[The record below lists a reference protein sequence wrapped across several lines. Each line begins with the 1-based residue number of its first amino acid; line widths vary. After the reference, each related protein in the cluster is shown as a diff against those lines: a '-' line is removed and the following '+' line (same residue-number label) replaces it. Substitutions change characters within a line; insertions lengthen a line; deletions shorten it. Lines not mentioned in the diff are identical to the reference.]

1 MKRANYLFLISFLLV
16 CVSVNSQSNARETV
30 FYEDQYKNLQVGISK
45 TTSIIFPYSIKS
57 IDKGS
62 AEVLVQKAKGVENIL
77 LVKAAKQHFFQTNL
91 TVVTS
96 DGKLYVFV
104 LNYDDSCPDLN
115 FKAENAVAAS
125 KDVLFSLE
133 NENQKRIEQCASAA
147 YSKKKKISGLKKS
160 KYQIRLE
167 VNGIFIQ
174 QDVLYLRV
182 IFENKSKINY
192 DIDQFRFFIRDK
204 RKSKR
209 TASQEIEVEPLYATS
224 SSSVIPFKSEII
236 KVYALQ
242 KFTIPENKYLTIQ
255 MIEKNG
261 GRHLEVD
268 INNNLTDLVF
278 PISEL
283 NSDTFY
289 GLK

>member
-16 CVSVNSQSNARETV
+16 CVSVNPQSNARETV
-30 FYEDQYKNLQVGISK
+30 FYEDRYKNLQVGFSK
-45 TTSIIFPYSIKS
+45 TTSIIFPYTIKS

-125 KDVLFSLE
+125 RDVLFSLE
-133 NENQKRIEQCASAA
+133 NENQKKIEQCALAA
-147 YSKKKKISGLKKS
+147 YSKKKKISGLRKS

-182 IFENKSKINY
+182 VFENKSKINY
-192 DIDQFRFFIRDK
+192 DIDQLRFFIRDK

-209 TASQEIEVEPLYATS
+209 TASQEIELEPLYATS
-224 SSSVIPFKSEII
+224 SSSVIPYKSEII
-236 KVYALQ
+236 KVYALE

-283 NSDTFY
+283 SRDTF
-289 GLK
+289 

>member
-1 MKRANYLFLISFLLV
+1 MKRANYLFLISLLLV
-16 CVSVNSQSNARETV
+16 CVSVNPQSNAKETA
-30 FYEDQYKNLQVGISK
+30 FYEDQYKNLQVGFSK
-45 TTSIIFPYSIKS
+45 TTSIIFPYTIKS

-104 LNYDDSCPDLN
+104 LNYDETCPDLN

-125 KDVLFSLE
+125 RDVLFSLE
-133 NENQKRIEQCASAA
+133 NENQKRIEQCALTA

-174 QDVLYLRV
+174 QDVLYLRIV
-182 IFENKSKINY
+182 FENKSKINY
-192 DIDQFRFFIRDK
+192 DIDQLRFFIRDQK
-204 RKSKR
+204 KSKR
-209 TASQEIEVEPLYATS
+209 TASQEIELQPLYATS
-224 SSSVIPFKSEII
+224 SSSVIPYKSEII
-236 KVYALQ
+236 KVYALE
-242 KFTIPENKYLTIQ
+242 KFTIPENKYLTLQ

-268 INNNLTDLVF
+268 INNNLTDKVI

-283 NSDTFY
+283 SSDTF
-289 GLK
+289 

>member
-1 MKRANYLFLISFLLV
+1 MKRANYLFLISLLLV
-16 CVSVNSQSNARETV
+16 CVSVNPQSNARETV
-30 FYEDQYKNLQVGISK
+30 FYEDQYKNLQVGFSK
-45 TTSIIFPYSIKS
+45 TTSIIFPYTIKS
-57 IDKGS
+57 IDIGS

-125 KDVLFSLE
+125 RDVLFSLE
-133 NENQKRIEQCASAA
+133 NENQKRIEQCALAA

-174 QDVLYLRV
+174 QDVLYLRIV
-182 IFENKSKINY
+182 FENKSKISY
-192 DIDQFRFFIRDK
+192 DIDQLRFFIRDQK
-204 RKSKR
+204 KSKR
-209 TASQEIEVEPLYATS
+209 TASQEIELQPLYATS
-224 SSSVIPFKSEII
+224 SSSVIPYQSEII
-236 KVYALQ
+236 KVYALE
-242 KFTIPENKYLTIQ
+242 KFTIPENKYLTLQ

-268 INNNLTDLVF
+268 INNNQTNLVF

-283 NSDTFY
+283 SSDTF
-289 GLK
+289 

>member
-1 MKRANYLFLISFLLV
+1 MKRANYLFLISLLLV
-16 CVSVNSQSNARETV
+16 CVSVNPQSNAKETA
-30 FYEDQYKNLQVGISK
+30 FYEDQYKNLQVGFSK
-45 TTSIIFPYSIKS
+45 TTSIIFPYTIKS

-104 LNYDDSCPDLN
+104 LNYDETCPDLN

-125 KDVLFSLE
+125 RDVLFSLE
-133 NENQKRIEQCASAA
+133 NENQKRIEQCALTA

-174 QDVLYLRV
+174 QDVLYLRIV
-182 IFENKSKINY
+182 FENKSKINY
-192 DIDQFRFFIRDK
+192 DIDQLRFFIRDQK
-204 RKSKR
+204 KSKR
-209 TASQEIEVEPLYATS
+209 TASQEIELQPLYATS
-224 SSSVIPFKSEII
+224 SSSVIPYKSEII
-236 KVYALQ
+236 KVYALE

-283 NSDTFY
+283 SSDTF
-289 GLK
+289 

>member
-1 MKRANYLFLISFLLV
+1 MKIANYLFLISLLLV
-16 CVSVNSQSNARETV
+16 CVSVNPQSNAKETV
-30 FYEDQYKNLQVGISK
+30 FYQDQYKNLQVGFSK
-45 TTSIIFPYSIKS
+45 TTSIVFPYTIKS
-57 IDKGS
+57 IDIGS

-104 LNYDDSCPDLN
+104 LNYDEMCPDLN

-125 KDVLFSLE
+125 RDVLFSLE
-133 NENQKRIEQCASAA
+133 NENQKRIEQCALAA

-182 IFENKSKINY
+182 VFENKSKINY

-209 TASQEIEVEPLYATS
+209 TASQEIELEPLYATS
-224 SSSVIPFKSEII
+224 SSSVIPYKSEII
-236 KVYALQ
+236 KVYALE
-242 KFTIPENKYLTIQ
+242 KFTIPENKYLTLQ

-268 INNNLTDLVF
+268 INNNLTDKVI
-278 PISEL
+278 PITEFII
-283 NSDTFY
+283 DTF
-289 GLK
+289 

>member
-16 CVSVNSQSNARETV
+16 CVSANPQSNARETV
-30 FYEDQYKNLQVGISK
+30 FYEDQYKNLQVGFSK
-45 TTSIIFPYSIKS
+45 TTSIVFPYPIKS

-96 DGKLYVFV
+96 DGKLYVFI
-104 LNYDDSCPDLN
+104 LNYDNSCPDLN
-115 FKAENAVAAS
+115 FKAENAVSAS
-125 KDVLFSLE
+125 RDVLFSLE
-133 NENQKRIEQCASAA
+133 NENQKRIEQCALAA

-182 IFENKSKINY
+182 VFENKSKINY

-209 TASQEIEVEPLYATS
+209 TASQEIELEPLYATS
-224 SSSVIPFKSEII
+224 SYSVIPYKSEII

-268 INNNLTDLVF
+268 ISNSLTDKVF
-278 PISEL
+278 PITEF
-283 NSDTFY
+283 NIDTF
-289 GLK
+289 

>member
-1 MKRANYLFLISFLLV
+1 MKRANYLFLISLLLV
-16 CVSVNSQSNARETV
+16 CVSVHAQSNARETV
-30 FYEDQYKNLQVGISK
+30 FYEDQYKNLQVGFSK

-115 FKAENAVAAS
+115 FKAENVVAAS
-125 KDVLFSLE
+125 RDVVFSLE
-133 NENQKRIEQCASAA
+133 KENQKRIEQCASAA
-147 YSKKKKISGLKKS
+147 YSKKKKISGLKRS

-182 IFENKSKINY
+182 VFENKSKINY

-209 TASQEIEVEPLYATS
+209 TASQEIELAPLYVTS
-224 SSSVIPFKSEII
+224 SSSVIPYKSEII
-236 KVYALQ
+236 KVYALE

-283 NSDTFY
+283 SSDTF
-289 GLK
+289 

>member
-1 MKRANYLFLISFLLV
+1 MKRANYLFLISLLLV
-16 CVSVNSQSNARETV
+16 CVSVNPQSNARETV
-30 FYEDQYKNLQVGISK
+30 FYEDQYKNLQIGFSK
-45 TTSIIFPYSIKS
+45 TTSIIFPYTIKS

-125 KDVLFSLE
+125 RDVLFSLE
-133 NENQKRIEQCASAA
+133 NENQKRIEQCALAA

-182 IFENKSKINY
+182 VFENKSKINY
-192 DIDQFRFFIRDK
+192 DIDQLRFFIRDQK
-204 RKSKR
+204 KSKR
-209 TASQEIEVEPLYATS
+209 TASQEIELQPLYATS
-224 SSSVIPFKSEII
+224 SSSVIPYKSEII
-236 KVYALQ
+236 KVYALE
-242 KFTIPENKYLTIQ
+242 KFTIPENKYLTLQ

-261 GRHLEVD
+261 GRNLEVD
-268 INNNLTDLVF
+268 INNNLTDKVI
-278 PISEL
+278 PITEL
-283 NSDTFY
+283 SSDTF
-289 GLK
+289 

>member
-1 MKRANYLFLISFLLV
+1 MKRANYLFLISLLLV
-16 CVSVNSQSNARETV
+16 CVSVNPQSNAGETV
-30 FYEDQYKNLQVGISK
+30 FYQDQYKNLQVGFSK
-45 TTSIIFPYSIKS
+45 TTSIIFPYTIKS
-57 IDKGS
+57 IDIGS

-125 KDVLFSLE
+125 RDVLFSLE
-133 NENQKRIEQCASAA
+133 NENQKRIEQCALTA

-174 QDVLYLRV
+174 QDVLYLRIV
-182 IFENKSKINY
+182 FENKSKINY
-192 DIDQFRFFIRDK
+192 DIDQLRFFIRDQK
-204 RKSKR
+204 KSKR
-209 TASQEIEVEPLYATS
+209 TASQEIELQPLYATS
-224 SSSVIPFKSEII
+224 SSSVIPYKSEII
-236 KVYALQ
+236 KVYALE
-242 KFTIPENKYLTIQ
+242 KFTIPENKYLTLQ
-255 MIEKNG
+255 MIEKSG

-268 INNNLTDLVF
+268 INNNLTDKVI
-278 PISEL
+278 PITEL
-283 NSDTFY
+283 SSDTF
-289 GLK
+289 

>member
-1 MKRANYLFLISFLLV
+1 MKRAKYLFLISLLLV
-16 CVSVNSQSNARETV
+16 CVSVNPQSNARETV
-30 FYEDQYKNLQVGISK
+30 FYEDQYKNLQIGFSK
-45 TTSIIFPYSIKS
+45 TTSIIFPYTIKS

-125 KDVLFSLE
+125 RDVLFSLE
-133 NENQKRIEQCASAA
+133 NENQKRIEQCALTA

-174 QDVLYLRV
+174 QDVLYLRIV
-182 IFENKSKINY
+182 FENKSKINY
-192 DIDQFRFFIRDK
+192 DIDQLRFFIRDQK
-204 RKSKR
+204 KSKR
-209 TASQEIEVEPLYATS
+209 TASQEIELQPLYATS
-224 SSSVIPFKSEII
+224 SSSVIPYKSEII
-236 KVYALQ
+236 KVYALE
-242 KFTIPENKYLTIQ
+242 KFTIPENKYLTLQ

-268 INNNLTDLVF
+268 INNNLTDKVI
-278 PISEL
+278 PITEL
-283 NSDTFY
+283 SSDTF
-289 GLK
+289 

>member
-1 MKRANYLFLISFLLV
+1 MKRANYLFLISLLLV
-16 CVSVNSQSNARETV
+16 CVSVNPQSNAKETA
-30 FYEDQYKNLQVGISK
+30 FYEDQYKNLQVGFSK
-45 TTSIIFPYSIKS
+45 TTSIIFPYTIKS

-104 LNYDDSCPDLN
+104 LNYDETCPDLN
-115 FKAENAVAAS
+115 FKAENAVVAS
-125 KDVLFSLE
+125 RDVLFSLE
-133 NENQKRIEQCASAA
+133 NENQKRIEQCALTA

-160 KYQIRLE
+160 KHQIRLE

-174 QDVLYLRV
+174 QDVLYLRIV
-182 IFENKSKINY
+182 FENKSKINY
-192 DIDQFRFFIRDK
+192 DIDQLRFFIRDQK
-204 RKSKR
+204 NSKR
-209 TASQEIEVEPLYATS
+209 TASQEIELQPLYATS
-224 SSSVIPFKSEII
+224 SSSVIPYKSEII
-236 KVYALQ
+236 KVYALE
-242 KFTIPENKYLTIQ
+242 KFTIPENKYLTLQ

-268 INNNLTDLVF
+268 INNNLTDKVI
-278 PISEL
+278 PITEL
-283 NSDTFY
+283 CSDTF
-289 GLK
+289 

>member
-1 MKRANYLFLISFLLV
+1 MKRANYLFLISLLLV
-16 CVSVNSQSNARETV
+16 CVSVNPQSNAKETA
-30 FYEDQYKNLQVGISK
+30 FYEDQYKNLQVGFSK
-45 TTSIIFPYSIKS
+45 TTSIIFPYTIKS

-104 LNYDDSCPDLN
+104 LNYDETCPDLN

-125 KDVLFSLE
+125 RDVLFSLE
-133 NENQKRIEQCASAA
+133 NENQKRIEQCALTA

-174 QDVLYLRV
+174 QDVLYLRIV
-182 IFENKSKINY
+182 FENKSKINY
-192 DIDQFRFFIRDK
+192 DIDQLRFFIREQK
-204 RKSKR
+204 KSKR
-209 TASQEIEVEPLYATS
+209 TASQEIELQPLYATS
-224 SSSVIPFKSEII
+224 SSSVIPYKSEII
-236 KVYALQ
+236 KVYALE
-242 KFTIPENKYLTIQ
+242 KFTIPENKYLTLQ

-268 INNNLTDLVF
+268 INNNLTAKVI
-278 PISEL
+278 PITEL
-283 NSDTFY
+283 SSDTF
-289 GLK
+289 

>member
-16 CVSVNSQSNARETV
+16 CVSVNPQSNARETV
-30 FYEDQYKNLQVGISK
+30 FYEDQYKNLQIGFSK
-45 TTSIIFPYSIKS
+45 TTSIIFPYTIKS

-125 KDVLFSLE
+125 RDVLFSLE
-133 NENQKRIEQCASAA
+133 NENQKRIEQCASTA
-147 YSKKKKISGLKKS
+147 YSKKKKISGLKKT

-174 QDVLYLRV
+174 QNVLYLRV
-182 IFENKSKINY
+182 VFENKSKINY

-209 TASQEIEVEPLYATS
+209 TASQEIELEPLYATS
-224 SSSVIPFKSEII
+224 STSVIPYKSEII
-236 KVYALQ
+236 KVYALE

-255 MIEKNG
+255 VIEKNG

-283 NSDTFY
+283 SSDTF
-289 GLK
+289 

>member
-1 MKRANYLFLISFLLV
+1 MKRANYLFLISLLLV
-16 CVSVNSQSNARETV
+16 CVSVNPQSNARETV
-30 FYEDQYKNLQVGISK
+30 FYEDQYKNLQIGFSK
-45 TTSIIFPYSIKS
+45 TTSIIFPYTIKS

-125 KDVLFSLE
+125 RDVLFSLE
-133 NENQKRIEQCASAA
+133 NENQKRTEQCAWSA

-174 QDVLYLRV
+174 QNVLYLRV
-182 IFENKSKINY
+182 VFENKSKINY

-209 TASQEIEVEPLYATS
+209 TASQEIELEPLYATS
-224 SSSVIPFKSEII
+224 SSSVIPYKSEII
-236 KVYALQ
+236 KVYALE

-283 NSDTFY
+283 SSDTF
-289 GLK
+289 

>member
-1 MKRANYLFLISFLLV
+1 MKRANYLFLISLLLV
-16 CVSVNSQSNARETV
+16 CVSVNPQSNARETV
-30 FYEDQYKNLQVGISK
+30 LYEDQYKNLQVGFSK
-45 TTSIIFPYSIKS
+45 TTSIIFPYTIKS

-91 TVVTS
+91 TVITS

-125 KDVLFSLE
+125 RNVLFSLE
-133 NENQKRIEQCASAA
+133 NENQKRIEQCALAA

-174 QDVLYLRV
+174 QDVLYLRIV
-182 IFENKSKINY
+182 FENKSKINY
-192 DIDQFRFFIRDK
+192 DIDQLRFFIRDQK
-204 RKSKR
+204 KSKR
-209 TASQEIEVEPLYATS
+209 TASQEIELQPLYATS
-224 SSSVIPFKSEII
+224 SSSVIPYKSEII
-236 KVYALQ
+236 KVYALE
-242 KFTIPENKYLTIQ
+242 KFTIPENKYLTLQ

-268 INNNLTDLVF
+268 INNNLTDKVI
-278 PISEL
+278 PITKLS
-283 NSDTFY
+283 SDTF
-289 GLK
+289 